1 MVQAAREFG
10 AECARRRWRLVYG
23 GSRKGLMAAVAG
35 AALAGGGG
43 KIKWE
48 DGRKHDAL
56 LAEAKATGKP
66 LVLYF
71 TGEG

>member
-1 MVQAAREFG
+1 MKRILLTGAAL
-10 AECARRRWRLVYG
+10 A
-23 GSRKGLMAAVAG
+23 LMAGVT
-35 AALAGGGG
+35 LAGGGG

-66 LVLYF
+66 VVLYF

>member
-1 MVQAAREFG
+1 M
-10 AECARRRWRLVYG
+10 RRILL
-23 GSRKGLMAAVAG
+23 SS
-35 AALAGGGG
+35 AALAMMAGLAVAGGGG

-66 LVLYF
+66 VVLYF

>member
-1 MVQAAREFG
+1 MRTKSLLAA
-10 AECARRRWRLVYG
+10 
-23 GSRKGLMAAVAG
+23 
-35 AALAGGGG
+35 AALLLSGGLAFAGGGG

-56 LAEAKATGKP
+56 LAEAKASGRP
-66 LVLYF
+66 VVLYF

>member
-1 MVQAAREFG
+1 MKR
-10 AECARRRWRLVYG
+10 
-23 GSRKGLMAAVAG
+23 SMMTGLALALMAG

-43 KIKWE
+43 KIKFE
-48 DGRKHDAL
+48 DGRKHDAV

-66 LVLYF
+66 VMIYF

>member
-1 MVQAAREFG
+1 MRTILLSVAAL
-10 AECARRRWRLVYG
+10 A
-23 GSRKGLMAAVAG
+23 LMAG
-35 AALAGGGG
+35 MALAGGGG

-56 LAEAKATGKP
+56 LAEARSSGRP

>member
-1 MVQAAREFG
+1 MRTILLSGAAF
-10 AECARRRWRLVYG
+10 AF
-23 GSRKGLMAAVAG
+23 MASV
-35 AALAGGGG
+35 ALAGGGG

-56 LAEAKATGKP
+56 LAEAKSTGKP

>member
-1 MVQAAREFG
+1 MKKIAMSLLSAA
-10 AECARRRWRLVYG
+10 
-23 GSRKGLMAAVAG
+23 LMAGV
-35 AALAGGGG
+35 ALAGGGG

>member
-1 MVQAAREFG
+1 MKKTMMSALAIV
-10 AECARRRWRLVYG
+10 
-23 GSRKGLMAAVAG
+23 LMMG
-35 AALAGGGG
+35 TALAGGGG

-56 LAEAKATGKP
+56 LAEARATGKP

>member
-1 MVQAAREFG
+1 MKRSMMTGAAL
-10 AECARRRWRLVYG
+10 A
-23 GSRKGLMAAVAG
+23 LMAG

-43 KIKWE
+43 KIKFE
-48 DGRKHDAL
+48 DGRKHDAV

-66 LVLYF
+66 VMLYF

>member
-1 MVQAAREFG
+1 MKRAMMTG
-10 AECARRRWRLVYG
+10 LV
-23 GSRKGLMAAVAG
+23 LAMMAG

-66 LVLYF
+66 VVLYF

>member
-1 MVQAAREFG
+1 MTRIFLSGLALA
-10 AECARRRWRLVYG
+10 
-23 GSRKGLMAAVAG
+23 LMAGV
-35 AALAGGGG
+35 ALAGGGG

-56 LAEAKATGKP
+56 LAEARSSGKP

>member
-1 MVQAAREFG
+1 MRRILWSSAAL
-10 AECARRRWRLVYG
+10 AM
-23 GSRKGLMAAVAG
+23 MAGV
-35 AALAGGGG
+35 ALAGGGG

-48 DGRKHDAL
+48 EGRKHDAL
-56 LAEAKATGKP
+56 LAEARSTGKP

>member
-1 MVQAAREFG
+1 MKKV
-10 AECARRRWRLVYG
+10 
-23 GSRKGLMAAVAG
+23 LMSSLAVALMAG

-56 LAEAKATGKP
+56 LAEARSTGKP

>member
-1 MVQAAREFG
+1 MRTTLLSV
-10 AECARRRWRLVYG
+10 
-23 GSRKGLMAAVAG
+23 AAVALMAG

-56 LAEAKATGKP
+56 LAEAKQTGKP
-66 LVLYF
+66 VVLYF

>member
-1 MVQAAREFG
+1 MKKILLSVT
-10 AECARRRWRLVYG
+10 
-23 GSRKGLMAAVAG
+23 AVAMMAG
-35 AALAGGGG
+35 LAVAGGGG

-48 DGRKHDAL
+48 EGRKHDAL
-56 LAEAKATGKP
+56 LGEAKATGRP

>member
-1 MVQAAREFG
+1 MRTMLLSVAAL
-10 AECARRRWRLVYG
+10 A
-23 GSRKGLMAAVAG
+23 LMAGV
-35 AALAGGGG
+35 ALAGGGG

-56 LAEAKATGKP
+56 LAEAKASGKP
-66 LVLYF
+66 VLLYF

>member
-1 MVQAAREFG
+1 MKRA
-10 AECARRRWRLVYG
+10 
-23 GSRKGLMAAVAG
+23 LMAGV
-35 AALAGGGG
+35 ALALMAGVSLAVGGG
-43 KIKWE
+43 KIRWE

-66 LVLYF
+66 VVLYF

>member
-1 MVQAAREFG
+1 MKQTMAT
-10 AECARRRWRLVYG
+10 
-23 GSRKGLMAAVAG
+23 GLAVLLMAG

-56 LAEAKATGKP
+56 LAEAKQTGKP
-66 LVLYF
+66 VMLYF

>member
-1 MVQAAREFG
+1 M
-10 AECARRRWRLVYG
+10 
-23 GSRKGLMAAVAG
+23 RKMLLTAAAVALMAG

-56 LAEAKATGKP
+56 LAEARSTGKP